1 MESLNGY
8 SFDLKYLPGVEME
21 CSAAGALSSSHSTGQ
36 WDASFKSMQTD
47 AHHKLDFQSAVVA
60 LTSATPFSTLTL

>member
-8 SFDLKYLPGVEME
+8 FFDLKYLPGVEME

-36 WDASFKSMQTD
+36 CDAAFKSMQTD
-47 AHHKLDFQSAVVA
+47 AHHKLGVKSAVVG
-60 LTSATPFSTLTL
+60 LTSATSFSTFTL